1 MLTYLIIWRHWG
13 YGVIEDKLHKNKLT
27 YFAAKHANSCQKC
40 DETSKKIVKET
51 HKSQVYDVKNKTFVK
66 FALEKRILTL

>member
-1 MLTYLIIWRHWG
+1 MWHWG

-40 DETSKKIVKET
+40 DET
-51 HKSQVYDVKNKTFVK
+51 DKNSCQKCDK
-66 FALEKRILTL
+66 CS